1 MRPVLFEISGFAIYS
16 YGAMLSLAFSVA
28 IIWSLKE
35 AEAERINQDYL
46 FEVFIM
52 SIILSLLGSRLTYV
66 FLNRELYIGEP
77 WWKIFAFR
85 EGGLTFYGGLI
96 LALLGGVFYSYY
108 RKASFLKYVDYLS
121 PFIILG
127 YAITRIGCFLNG
139 CCYGHITDLPWGV
152 VFPVIDGYPR
162 HPTQLYASIA
172 ALIIFFILRYLKKY
186 KYYHGYIFL
195 YFIIF
200 YGISRFL
207 VEFFRVSPAVL
218 WGLSQAQIA
227 SLIFIIPCALL
238 LLSQKHRHKGRKV

>member
-1 MRPVLFEISGFAIYS
+1 MRPVLFEIGGFAIYS
-16 YGAMLSLAFSVA
+16 YGAMLFLAFSTA

-46 FEVFIM
+46 FEIFIM
-52 SIILSLLGSRLTYV
+52 SIILSLLGSRLAFV
-66 FLNRELYIGEP
+66 FLNRELFIGEP

-85 EGGLTFYGGLI
+85 EGGLTFHGGLI
-96 LALLGGVFYSYY
+96 LALLGGFFYCSL
-108 RKASFLKYVDYLS
+108 RKISFLRYADYLS

-139 CCYGHITDLPWGV
+139 CCYGHITALPWGV

-162 HPTQLYASIA
+162 HPTQLYASLS
-172 ALIIFFILRYLKKY
+172 ALIIFFLLRYLKKF
-186 KYYHGYIFL
+186 KYFHGYIFL

-207 VEFFRVSPAVL
+207 IEYFRVSPAVL

-227 SLIFIIPCALL
+227 SLIFIVPGILL
-238 LLSQKHRHKGRKV
+238 LAYQKYRYKGKKD